1 MSREYPLR
9 PVVGV
14 GAVVCREDRVLLI
27 KRGNPP
33 RAGQWSLPGGG
44 QEIGETVEEAI
55 RREVL
60 EEAGTA
66 LTRVELLDVVDAITR
81 DEDGKIRWHY
91 TLVDFLAEAV
101 DDPVPGGDAVAAAW
115 LSRDEIGKLGLWS
128 ETLRIID
135 LAIERRASR

>member
-1 MSREYPLR
+1 MSREFPLR

-14 GAVVCREDRVLLI
+14 GAVVFREDRVLLI

-101 DDPVPGGDAVAAAW
+101 DDPVPGSDAVAAAW
-115 LSRDEIGKLGLWS
+115 LSRDEIGELGLWS

>member
-1 MSREYPLR
+1 MSREFPLR

-14 GAVVCREDRVLLI
+14 GAVVFREDRVLLI

-91 TLVDFLAEAV
+91 TRVDFLAEAV
-101 DDPVPGGDAVAAAW
+101 DDPVPGSDAVAAAW
-115 LSRDEIGKLGLWS
+115 LSRDEIGELGLWS